1 VRSKV
6 EVLKRV
12 AATTYWG
19 LSSNSPLL
27 RESSSEPS
35 ARLRLSPPG
44 DCRPSLGFHM
54 KLLLRIIEEYFGSTS
69 DAWRVLPRR
78 KIVLANKIQYPD
90 HAEEVVVDGQVVGH
104 LVYDIS
110 RGARR
115 WRFRPLYALVGRM
128 VEEEAGYFAVVDAPK
143 LSRGYVIK
151 RSRLLKKNLPEG
163 RDEYVALATRN
174 MEYLGVGAV
183 LRGER
188 IYVLKSWT
196 RRPYSF
202 GDKDPSI
209 LEAVRRNE
217 EVLKEMEE
225 EAIAFVQSVYEKFK
239 LPVVVSFSGGKDSL
253 VTLKIAVD
261 ALGPEKVT
269 VLFNNTGVE
278 FPETVEYVHRVA
290 ESMGV
295 RLLVA
300 DAGDAFWRAVE
311 VFGPPARDYRWCC
324 KVTKLAP
331 IGRLLREN
339 FPEGALS
346 LVGQRRFESASR
358 ALSPRVW
365 RNVWLPKVIAASP
378 ILDWTALAIWLYIY
392 WRRLPVN
399 KLYYMGF
406 DRLGCWLCPAV
417 ELGEL
422 DLLERWRPDLAKTWA
437 GYLSSFA
444 SKKGLP
450 RAWVDLGLWRWIQ
463 PPRDILRV
471 AGQVE
476 LPGSRDHAAVLV
488 KEDSTHY
495 VVKVGRSPESSP
507 SRLLNMLSSLPLLR
521 EKVVA
526 VRESGSDLLITTKQ
540 PLTEDEE
547 RNLGKAALRAY
558 NCVQCMECATWC
570 PQQAIVRDPAGGV
583 RILEDRCA
591 GCGLCNGKCP
601 LAEYVPKARELA
613 GRAKAS

>member
-1 VRSKV
+1 MKSKI

-35 ARLRLSPPG
+35 AKLRLSPPG
-44 DCRPSLGFHM
+44 DCRPSLGFHT
-54 KLLLRIIEEYFGSTS
+54 KLLFKILEEYFGSAG

-90 HAEEVVVDGQVVGH
+90 HAEEIVIDGQVVGH
-104 LVYDIS
+104 LIYDIS
-110 RGARR
+110 RGERR

-128 VEEEAGYFAVVDAPK
+128 IEEEAGYFAVVDAPK

-151 RSRLLKKNLPEG
+151 RSRLLKKNLPER
-163 RDEYVALATRN
+163 RDEYVALATSDMR
-174 MEYLGVGAV
+174 YLGVGAV

-196 RRPYSF
+196 RRLYSF

-217 EVLKEMEE
+217 DALREMEE
-225 EAIAFVQSVYEKFK
+225 EAIAFVQSIYEKFR

-253 VTLKIAVD
+253 VTLKIAVE
-261 ALGPEKVT
+261 ALGPEKVA
-269 VLFNNTGVE
+269 VLFNNTGIE
-278 FPETVEYVHRVA
+278 FPETVEYVYHVA

-295 RLLVA
+295 KILVA

-311 VFGPPARDYRWCC
+311 IFGPPARDYRWCC
-324 KVTKLAP
+324 KVAKLAP
-331 IGRLLREN
+331 IGRLLKEN
-339 FPEGALS
+339 FPDGVLS

-365 RNVWLPKVIAASP
+365 RNAWLPKVMAASP
-378 ILDWTALAIWLYIY
+378 ILDWTALAVWLYIY

-422 DLLERWRPDLAKTWA
+422 DLLERWKPGLAKKWA
-437 GYLSSFA
+437 SYLSSFA
-444 SKKGLP
+444 SERGLP
-450 RAWVDLGLWRWIQ
+450 KAWVDMGLWRWIL
-463 PPRDILRV
+463 PPKDILRV
-471 AGQVE
+471 AGE
-476 LPGSRDHAAVLV
+476 DGLPESRDHAVLLI
-488 KEDSTHY
+488 EEGETRY
-495 VVKVGRSPESSP
+495 VLRTGRSLEGSP
-507 SRLLNMLSSLPLLR
+507 SRLLNMLSSLPLLK
-521 EKVVA
+521 EKVAAVEEAGGHLLVA
-526 VRESGSDLLITTKQ
+526 TKR
-540 PLTEDEE
+540 PLTEEE
-547 RNLGKAALRAY
+547 KKDLEKAALRAY
-558 NCVQCMECATWC
+558 NCLQCMECATWC
-570 PQQAIVRDPAGGV
+570 PQQAIVLDPKGGV
-583 RILEDRCA
+583 RILEDICA
-591 GCGLCNGKCP
+591 GCSLCNRKCP

-613 GRAKAS
+613 RRAKAS